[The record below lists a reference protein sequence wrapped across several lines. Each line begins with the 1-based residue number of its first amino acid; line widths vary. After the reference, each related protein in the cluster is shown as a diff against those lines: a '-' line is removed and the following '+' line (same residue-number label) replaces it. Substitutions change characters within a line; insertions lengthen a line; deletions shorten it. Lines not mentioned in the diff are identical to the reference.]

1 MADVFKTKVLPI
13 MDKVRDELSRKQVE
27 EMREHSTSLGALLAC
42 AAGPDG
48 GMAATAAYNDRLK
61 VIGEWNSKTVDDYI
75 DMVKAELKRQHIT
88 INATIE
94 KQMIDH
100 LVAQQM
106 PKSTA
111 DYILRKAAE
120 GTIFYIPQRTS
131 TTSLQDHINKKAE
144 EKYNPSLLEEVAG
157 NVGSWILN
165 AASTWGFGGFLGQ
178 AAMDGGTMAAE
189 HYAPGKSEKYVA
201 EQRKQAQQEVA
212 AANKRKATVPKW
224 MLDQM
229 GFVSVGNAT
238 DRQLSIALD
247 WATKNAQRYRT
258 RVTEAV
264 KSGERTVKA
273 SGKTSIMSVSD
284 ATYRAMQYEAF
295 AKAIRGEQTDRKNGK
310 DAVHY
315 TNIAEADESKAN
327 LQTTSVSNGSND
339 AGQGAGT
346 SPALTTTSN
355 TGNTSNSG
363 NTGNT
368 QTGDYTGWNN
378 LMSSLG
384 FNGMGDTF
392 NHLGLTLAMLPDM
405 LVGVLTGKTKSIG
418 LNKQTM
424 MPLASLIGGTFVK
437 NPLLKIPM
445 MLYGGASLFNTVGKE
460 ALADYRSEHQGLSG
474 ANTPSKY
481 KRYADESLNARLR
494 NPQIEGNVLLV
505 DMDNVPRLVTL
516 PQSVIE
522 AYKEGALT
530 VNTIANR
537 VLAKADQAT
546 VQNSRGIEAS
556 SQNYEQSQER
566 EQVRGIR

>member
-27 EMREHSTSLGALLAC
+27 EMRKHSTSLGALLAS

-120 GTIFYIPQRTS
+120 GSIFYIPQRTS

-144 EKYNPSLLEEVAG
+144 EKYDPSLLEEVAG
-157 NVGSWILN
+157 NVGSWIIN
-165 AASTWGFGGFLGQ
+165 AASTWGFGGFFGQ

-189 HYAPGKSEKYVA
+189 HYAPGQQDKYH
-201 EQRKQAQQEVA
+201 EQQRKQAQQEVA

-229 GFVSVGNAT
+229 GFASVGNAT
-238 DRQLSIALD
+238 DRQLTIALD
-247 WATKNAQRYRT
+247 WATKNAQRYRSK
-258 RVTEAV
+258 VTEAV
-264 KSGERTVKA
+264 KAGERTVKA
-273 SGKTSIMSVSD
+273 SGKSNLMSVSD
-284 ATYRAMQYEAF
+284 ATFRAMQYEAF

-315 TNIAEADESKAN
+315 SNIAEADEQGAY
-327 LQTTSVSNGSND
+327 QTTSVGDTEPSENSQQSN
-339 AGQGAGT
+339 
-346 SPALTTTSN
+346 TSN
-355 TGNTSNSG
+355 IGNTSNTDHTGNTSN
-363 NTGNT
+363 
-368 QTGDYTGWNN
+368 TGDYAGWNN
-378 LMSSLG
+378 LMSSMG
-384 FNGMGDTF
+384 FSGMGDTF

-424 MPLASLIGGTFVK
+424 MPLAALIGGAFIK

-445 MLYGGASLFNTVGKE
+445 MLYGGASLFNTIGQE
-460 ALADYRSEHQGLSG
+460 SLADYRSEHQGLAS
-474 ANTPSKY
+474 PSKY

-522 AYKEGALT
+522 AYEEGALT
-530 VNTIANR
+530 VNTIANH
-537 VLAKADQAT
+537 VLAKADQSA
-546 VQNSRGIEAS
+546 VQNSRSVEQTRS
-556 SQNYEQSQER
+556 VERTSQNYEQSQER